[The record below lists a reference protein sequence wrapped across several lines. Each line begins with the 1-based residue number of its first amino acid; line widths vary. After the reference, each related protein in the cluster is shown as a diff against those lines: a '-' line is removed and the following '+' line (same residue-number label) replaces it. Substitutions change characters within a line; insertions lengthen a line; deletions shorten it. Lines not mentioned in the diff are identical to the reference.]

1 MSWLWLLLA
10 PSLAWGQPAR
20 TAGGVVRSDEWRVMR
35 NPEKQEEFIGNV
47 RYRSGASV
55 MNGDW
60 ALYKHLPQTW
70 QVKGNVKISHK
81 LESGETLDALG
92 DQGFME
98 QRTRAGWLRADD
110 RVVLK
115 RTPVEGQPDHA
126 RAKQAEWQ
134 GREVS
139 VLTGL
144 VHLWGPRL
152 EAWADR
158 AQYTQAT
165 SALLLTGGRP
175 VVRKFPGWDAKDE
188 FSGAVKGDEVRAWR
202 AEKKMSADGNVSGWL
217 EFKKD

>member
-1 MSWLWLLLA
+1 
-10 PSLAWGQPAR
+10 
-20 TAGGVVRSDEWRVMR
+20 
-35 NPEKQEEFIGNV
+35 
-47 RYRSGASV
+47 
-55 MNGDW
+55 MNNDW
-60 ALYKHLPQTW
+60 ALYKHPPQTW

-81 LESGETLDALG
+81 LESGEPHALG

-98 QRTRAGWLRADD
+98 QRWTGWLRDD